1 MWFIIK
7 NTLYKNKYCVLP
19 IVPWENGKRKGE
31 KTIQNLYFFIMVK
44 WGKKERKVKKMAD
57 FMHVFLL
64 CAVCTDAENE
74 ENSAVDRR

>member
-1 MWFIIK
+1 M
-7 NTLYKNKYCVLP
+7 
-19 IVPWENGKRKGE
+19 GQKRAKSE
-31 KTIQNLYFFIMVK
+31 
-44 WGKKERKVKKMAD
+44 KMAD